1 MVKCL
6 KTKLLKAVLAI
17 AAAATF
23 TFAPVTKQGQ
33 VKDVNVPIAYMDPN
47 PGGG

>member
-1 MVKCL
+1 MVKHL
-6 KTKLLKAVLAI
+6 KTKILSLVLAI

-23 TFAPVTKQGQ
+23 TFAPAKKQSN
-33 VKDVNVPIAYMDPN
+33 VEEVNAPVLYMDPN